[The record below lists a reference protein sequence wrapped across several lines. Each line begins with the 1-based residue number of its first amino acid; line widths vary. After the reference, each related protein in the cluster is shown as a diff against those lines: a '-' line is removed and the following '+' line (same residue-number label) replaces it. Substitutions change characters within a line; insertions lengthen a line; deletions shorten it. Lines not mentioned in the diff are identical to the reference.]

1 MNKATVLFYRGRTGL
16 IPMRLPATT
25 TAAGVLGLDFA
36 ICMPAQHARLVY
48 WNIFQETLS
57 DTTVLLGCGFEV
69 SGNHLEDIMRVIRG
83 FCVLIDFQSSQ
94 VTDSTW

>member
-25 TAAGVLGLDFA
+25 TAGVLGLDFA

-69 SGNHLEDIMRVIRG
+69 SGNHLEDKHACHPRILCPDR
-83 FCVLIDFQSSQ
+83 FSEFSS
-94 VTDSTW
+94 D